1 MQLVNFDLN
10 TAKHHLPKSSFSV
23 SWFNMEMTGTT
34 IDQSNVVANN
44 VYTYMDSVN
53 MKNTYSRIKGNLN
66 LEGTMDPLTG
76 QQNYKFDQTKIG
88 AKVTVTSYD
97 GKTVFEAD
105 PVKNGNYILDGMKA
119 DKNAYT
125 LKVDA
130 PGHFTMYKSYKLSDD
145 VRGEL
150 IGIDRV
156 FSTQPKAGDANKDN
170 VIDVMDAIYLQT
182 YWGTNKSG
190 ADLNFDG
197 VVDKK
202 DMDLLIKNY
211 GLQNSTVPNA
221 PKAKTKYKGST
232 LDTVLNQL
240 GLK

>member
-1 MQLVNFDLN
+1 
-10 TAKHHLPKSSFSV
+10 
-23 SWFNMEMTGTT
+23 MEMTGTT
-34 IDQSNVVANN
+34 IDQSNAETNN
-44 VYTYMDSVN
+44 VYTYMESVN

-76 QQNYKFDQTKIG
+76 QQNFAFDNSKIG

-97 GKTVFEAD
+97 GKTVFEAA

-130 PGHFTMYKSYKLSDD
+130 PGHFTMYKSFVLSDD

-150 IGIDRV
+150 IGKDRV

-170 VIDVMDAIYLQT
+170 VIDIMDALYLQT

-197 VVDKK
+197 IIDKK

-232 LDTVLNQL
+232 LDTVLIQL